1 MKYVPLHVHSEYSLL
16 DGLSQTKHIAKR
28 LEEIEVDAC
37 ALTDH
42 GSVSGAIDFHK
53 TISNGFKPILGCEL
67 YVSNQAAT
75 IKEPDNSKLFHQVV
89 LCKDLQGWKSLLS
102 MVSISNKIEH
112 FYHKPRVGYD
122 YFLELAAASNGKL
135 ISFSGH
141 LGSRLANVVVD
152 NPNWKSEG
160 IREAERLQKA
170 FGKGNFYIEI
180 QLIDSLINTKAK
192 EVGEKLRE
200 ISKLTGIPCVA
211 TPDAHY
217 CKKEDAHDQ
226 RVLLCTAMR
235 KSLSEVQ
242 NEIKKGKSRSLKAFF
257 ESNNYHIPSY
267 NEMRQFHTEA
277 ELAHTIDIANMC
289 SQYDILGPPNP
300 PVFDCPDAMSPNDYL
315 RYLCRDGWKR
325 KMGHIEKGA
334 SAFEDYGSRV
344 EKEIKIFTET
354 YLSSY
359 FLIVRDILQY
369 ANSRGYLTGPGRG
382 SAAGCMVSYLMDIT
396 KIDPMPYDLIFERF
410 YNAGRNAGGR
420 VSMPDIDIDVPKQ
433 SRNDIIDYIKQKY
446 GEDNVAQIVT
456 FQTLKGRAA
465 LKRVMAARGN
475 ISFSEQNAITS
486 HILDEAK
493 IADELQ
499 DMKQELGTASVITWA
514 LENKKD
520 ELKEWCYVDDNG
532 VLQGKFAKIF
542 EQAIRL
548 EDTKIIQSK
557 HAAGVVVSPQPIYDV
572 CPMVIDKEGKGQ
584 LAGFEGPSCEDAGLL
599 KLDVLGIKMLDK
611 IMEIPTIIKNT
622 YRMTV

>member
-42 GSVSGAIDFHK
+42 GTVSGAIDFHK
-53 TISNGFKPILGCEL
+53 TISKGFKPILGCEF
-67 YVSNQAAT
+67 YISSRDAT
-75 IKEPDNSKLFHQVV
+75 VKEPDNSKLAHQVV
-89 LCKDLQGWKSLLS
+89 LAKDLQGWKNLLS
-102 MVSISNKIEH
+102 MVSISNKVEH
-112 FYHKPRVGYD
+112 FYHKPRVGAD
-122 YFLELAAASNGKL
+122 YFMDLASKAEGSL
-135 ISFSGH
+135 VSFSGH
-141 LGSRLANVVVD
+141 LGSRLANAVVD
-152 NPNWKSEG
+152 NPNWQSDG
-160 IREAERLQKA
+160 IREAERLQEA

-180 QLIDSLINTKAK
+180 QLIDSLINKKAK
-192 EVGEKLRE
+192 EVAEKLRE
-200 ISKLTGIPCVA
+200 ISKLTKIPCVA

-217 CKKEDAHDQ
+217 CRREDAHAQ
-226 RVLLCTAMR
+226 RVLLCTSMR
-235 KSLSEVQ
+235 KSIGQVQSELKQ
-242 NEIKKGKSRSLKAFF
+242 GKSKSLGTFF
-257 ESNNYHIPSY
+257 NSNNYHIPSY
-267 NEMRQFHTEA
+267 EDMREFHTEE
-277 ELAHTIDIANMC
+277 ELQNTVDISNMC
-289 SQYDILGPPNP
+289 TQYDILGPPNP
-300 PVFDCPDAMSPNDYL
+300 PVFDCPDGMSPNDYL
-315 RYLCRDGWKR
+315 RKLCRKGWSD
-325 KMGHIEKGA
+325 KMSHVEKG
-334 SAFEDYGSRV
+334 SLFSEYGDRV
-344 EKEIKIFTET
+344 NKEIKIFTET
-354 YLSSY
+354 NLSSY
-359 FLIVRDILQY
+359 FLIVRDILKY
-369 ANSRGYLTGPGRG
+369 AESKGYLTGPGRG

-396 KIDPMPYDLIFERF
+396 KIDPMPHDLIFERF

-493 IADELQ
+493 ISDELQ
-499 DMKQELGTASVITWA
+499 DMKDELGTASVITWA

-520 ELKEWCYVDDNG
+520 KLKEWCYVDDNG
-532 VLQGKFAKIF
+532 NLQGKFAKIF

-611 IMEIPTIIKNT
+611 IMEMPEIIKNT
-622 YRMTV
+622 YKVQV

>member
-42 GSVSGAIDFHK
+42 GTVSGAIDFHK
-53 TISNGFKPILGCEL
+53 TISKGFKPILGCEFYL
-67 YVSNQAAT
+67 SNREAT
-75 IKEPDNSKLFHQVV
+75 VKEPDNSKLAHQVV
-89 LCKDLQGWKSLLS
+89 LAKDLEGWKNLLS
-102 MVSISNKIEH
+102 IVSISNKVDH
-112 FYHKPRVGYD
+112 FYHKPRVGID
-122 YFLELAAASNGKL
+122 YFMELTSKANGSL
-135 ISFSGH
+135 VSFSGH
-141 LGSRLANVVVD
+141 LGSRLATAVMD
-152 NPNWKSEG
+152 NPNWQSDG
-160 IREAERLQKA
+160 IREAERLQEA

-180 QLIDSLINTKAK
+180 QLIDSLINQKAK
-192 EVGEKLRE
+192 EVAEKLRE
-200 ISKLTGIPCVA
+200 ISKLTKIPCVA

-217 CKKEDAHDQ
+217 CRREDAHDQ
-226 RVLLCTAMR
+226 RVLLCTALR
-235 KSLSEVQ
+235 KSIGQVQSELKQ
-242 NEIKKGKSRSLKAFF
+242 GKSKFLGTFF
-257 ESNNYHIPSY
+257 NSDNYHIPSY
-267 NEMRQFHTEA
+267 EDMREFHTEE
-277 ELAHTIDIANMC
+277 ELGHTVDIANMC
-289 SQYDILGPPNP
+289 TNYDILGPPNP
-300 PVFDCPDAMSPNDYL
+300 PVFDCPDGMSPNDYL
-315 RYLCRDGWKR
+315 RELCRQGWAE
-325 KMGHIEKGA
+325 KMDHVAKG
-334 SAFEDYGSRV
+334 SLFSDYGDRV
-344 EKEIKIFTET
+344 NKEIKIFTET
-354 YLSSY
+354 NLSSY
-359 FLIVRDILQY
+359 FLIVRDIIQY
-369 ANSRGYLTGPGRG
+369 AESRGYLTGPGRG

-396 KIDPMPYDLIFERF
+396 KIDPMRHDLIFERF

-475 ISFSEQNAITS
+475 IGFSEQNAITS

-493 IADELQ
+493 ISDELQ
-499 DMKQELGTASVITWA
+499 DMKDELGTASVITWA
-514 LENKKD
+514 LENRQDK
-520 ELKEWCYVDDNG
+520 LKEWCYVDDDGN
-532 VLQGKFAKIF
+532 LQGKFAKIF

-611 IMEIPTIIKNT
+611 VMEMPGIIKNT
-622 YRMTV
+622 YKVQV